1 MIGSLRGTLL
11 DRSGSELLIEVGGV
25 GYRVSMAGSDS
36 GGFEVG
42 EEAFVHVHHHI
53 REDAQSLFGF
63 LTIDERQ
70 VFELLLSAHGVGPSM
85 AAAILS
91 THRPDRLA
99 QIVMADDLDGL
110 CLVPGVGKKTA
121 ARLMIELKSK
131 LGSLALDVGTPSVL
145 PAGGTD
151 GGTSAI
157 SDVQA
162 ALAELG
168 YSHEEVRRAV
178 VGLPTDADSAQL
190 LRMALA
196 ALS

>member
-70 VFELLLSAHGVGPSM
+70 VFELLFVGVGRWHSFGAPCG
-85 AAAILS
+85 
-91 THRPDRLA
+91 RYRW
-99 QIVMADDLDGL
+99 
-110 CLVPGVGKKTA
+110 
-121 ARLMIELKSK
+121 R
-131 LGSLALDVGTPSVL
+131 DV
-145 PAGGTD
+145 
-151 GGTSAI
+151 
-157 SDVQA
+157 SDF
-162 ALAELG
+162 
-168 YSHEEVRRAV
+168 RRAGRPRGAWV
-178 VGLPTDADSAQL
+178 FA
-190 LRMALA
+190 
-196 ALS
+196 